1 MVVFF
6 NVFFLFYIDRRL
18 FPDPRDSHPSCWIL
32 QTHVICGITG
42 ILTLNWHQINQIS
55 ARTNWTTI
63 FSKQKSI
70 MTTFSSRLYHYKRVT
85 FLLMSVIDFIYIL
98 ESFYR
103 FQRIIILLKRI
114 QNSWN
119 INSINIYNNKFHN
132 INYRK

>member
-1 MVVFF
+1 MHNFINVNISILWLFF
-6 NVFFLFYIDRRL
+6 LMFFFLFYIDRRL

-85 FLLMSVIDFIYIL
+85 FLLMMLYKLLRSFNFKQYNLFTFWNSFIDF
-98 ESFYR
+98 
-103 FQRIIILLKRI
+103 
-114 QNSWN
+114 NA
-119 INSINIYNNKFHN
+119 
-132 INYRK
+132 

>member
-1 MVVFF
+1 MF
-6 NVFFLFYIDRRL
+6 FFLFYIDRRL

-85 FLLMSVIDFIYIL
+85 FVLMMLYKLLPLISNSVIDFVYIL
-98 ESFYR
+98 EFLYR
-103 FQRIIILLKRI
+103 FQRVIILLKRI
-114 QNSWN
+114 QNLWN
-119 INSINIYNNKFHN
+119 INSINIYYN
-132 INYRK
+132 

>member
-1 MVVFF
+1 MHNFIYVNISILWWLFF

-85 FLLMSVIDFIYIL
+85 FLLMMLYKLLRSFNFKQYNLFTFWNSFIDF
-98 ESFYR
+98 
-103 FQRIIILLKRI
+103 
-114 QNSWN
+114 NA
-119 INSINIYNNKFHN
+119 
-132 INYRK
+132 